1 MTAKWGI
8 CALLLAMLFLNAGC
22 RTRQPNLKPETTAE
36 QLVEPPAGSDTST
49 GMPAQAFN
57 KVVDP
62 GKIAIEPRGPNGMMQ
77 NGGRSPM
84 MPGAGGMGGG
94 GMGGSYR

>member
-8 CALLLAMLFLNAGC
+8 CALLLAVLLLSTGC

-36 QLVEPPAGSDTST
+36 QLIDPPAGAYTAT

-57 KVVDP
+57 KSVDP
-62 GKIAIEPRGPNGMMQ
+62 GKIALDPRGAGAMPT
-77 NGGRSPM
+77 GGRSPM
-84 MPGAGGMGGG
+84 MPGAGGMGG
-94 GMGGSYR
+94 MNR